1 MRLEQA
7 PENNIQQLRPL
18 EAFASLLASCS
29 PMIWDKNSYAAIC
42 ATVEKVV
49 SQVPAYHLKCLPN
62 HEAAELSHQYLCKKH
77 HV

>member
-1 MRLEQA
+1 
-7 PENNIQQLRPL
+7 
-18 EAFASLLASCS
+18 
-29 PMIWDKNSYAAIC
+29 MIWDKNSYAAIC